1 MYIQV
6 KILIFLLILC
16 ESQLT
21 ISTAQTIDEESNDS
35 IEITAN
41 ESEDWPNHIGRHL
54 KESYRLKESLSAAI
68 QSLSQDIDDEID
80 NTDNPLGETNLK
92 SLFVKYDTD
101 DGNTCLLDSIKQDI
115 LWWVYPNGT
124 LRTTNAR
131 FSTHRYLDLSHG
143 NISKDLDLLFKSKFG
158 GRLNFSKVQA
168 FSAAYNN
175 LNAAPYI
182 TLSSMKG
189 SLKYL
194 SLQGNQFS
202 AINAD
207 AEAIE
212 RFLQDTQIK
221 PNNEMH
227 NKCREELLANG
238 NIDLY
243 DRMCLQLEYN
253 KDTDTPNTQDF
264 IYEDHIRKL
273 QIMHR
278 LFGYS
283 KESIAWAK
291 FPNMPQLLELDV
303 SNCSIEYLTREAF
316 RNVTNLRKLFIS
328 NNKIM
333 TLEAD
338 TFYHIQGLQYLDLS
352 FTNVLNYNYQF
363 SMPTLEVILNLVYG
377 LKIYQTVFKML
388 PELVY
393 LDLSHSKITRNSAVA
408 FTHLGSKLKYL
419 SLCYTSFP
427 MVSNGLFKNTALE
440 GLDLSGNS
448 FVSYNIVD
456 DAFDGIGDT
465 LKCLYFEHSN
475 LGDLSWS
482 KPLRNLLVLGLAGNN
497 INALSSDVFE
507 SLVSL
512 KVLDLSSNHI
522 GNWYKSVFRNN
533 SSLRVLNLRSN
544 NINMLSTEMLK
555 DFENLEY
562 LSLGDNNFICNC
574 MLREVVEVAANNNK
588 QANCSYEVL
597 EDSARDLLFN
607 RTNWSQL
614 SKLFYK
620 QFERDFWDS
629 RIIPLLT
636 DSYKNIK
643 EFKQLNKIRK
653 LHFVT
658 SDLKTRTC
666 PSSTTKTFNDT
677 SLKFQLLDYEATNYW
692 CFNETD
698 QIQVDQLNCQVRAM
712 ADLELQIHNTV
723 MIITAVIGSILGAS
737 ILGFIIYLKR
747 WHIHYYY
754 ASLKSAALLSRA
766 SKESLDKF
774 HHLTEHDPNMVYDI
788 FISYCQNDRPWVLE
802 ELLPNVEK
810 SGDISICLHE
820 RDFQIGVTILDNII
834 SCMDRSRSL
843 MLLISSKFLLSHW
856 CQFEMYLA
864 QHRIF
869 EVSKEHLILVFLEDI
884 PRRKRPKTLQYLMDI
899 KTYIKWPSKAGKQPS
914 TEERKLFW
922 KRLRKSLE
930 YIGIGTKDSKA

>member
-1 MYIQV
+1 
-6 KILIFLLILC
+6 
-16 ESQLT
+16 
-21 ISTAQTIDEESNDS
+21 
-35 IEITAN
+35 
-41 ESEDWPNHIGRHL
+41 
-54 KESYRLKESLSAAI
+54 
-68 QSLSQDIDDEID
+68 
-80 NTDNPLGETNLK
+80 TDLK
-92 SLFVKYDTD
+92 SLFVRYDTD
-101 DGNTCLLDSIKQDI
+101 DGNTCLLDTIKQDV
-115 LWWVYPNGT
+115 LWWIFPNGT
-124 LRTTNAR
+124 LKTTNAR
-131 FSTHRYLDLSHG
+131 FSTHKYLDLSHG
-143 NISKDLDLLFKSKFG
+143 NISEDLELLYKTKFG
-158 GRLNFSKVQA
+158 GRFSFSRVQA

-175 LNAAPYI
+175 LNSAPYR
-182 TLSSMKG
+182 TLCSMKG

-194 SLQGNQFS
+194 SLQGNQFA

-207 AEAIE
+207 AEAID
-212 RFLQDTQIK
+212 RFLQDTQNK
-221 PNNEMH
+221 PNNDTTL
-227 NKCREELLANG
+227 NKCKEQLANG

-243 DRMCLQLEYN
+243 DRECYLHLQN
-253 KDTDTPNTQDF
+253 TKNTDTTNTQDF
-264 IYEDHIRKL
+264 IYEDYIRKL
-273 QIMHR
+273 QILHK
-278 LFGYS
+278 LFGNS

-291 FPNMPQLLELDV
+291 FPYMPQLLELDI
-303 SNCSIEYLTREAF
+303 SNCSIEYVNRQAF

-338 TFYHIQGLQYLDLS
+338 TFYYIQGLQYLDLS

-456 DAFDGIGDT
+456 DAFDGIGGT

-475 LGDLSWS
+475 LRDLNWS
-482 KPLRNLLVLGLAGNN
+482 KPLKNLLVLGVAGNN
-497 INALSSDVFE
+497 INALSSEVFH

-512 KVLDLSSNHI
+512 KVLDLSSNHV

-544 NINMLSTEMLK
+544 NINMLTTEMLK
-555 DFENLEY
+555 DFESLEY
-562 LSLGDNNFICNC
+562 LSLGDNNFLCNC

-597 EDSARDLLFN
+597 QQTAKELLFSN
-607 RTNWSQL
+607 RSSWNEMT
-614 SKLFYK
+614 KLY
-620 QFERDFWDS
+620 FEQIERHLWQS
-629 RIIPLLT
+629 RFIPLLIE
-636 DSYKNIK
+636 SYKNIK
-643 EFKQLNKIRK
+643 EFKHLHKIRK
-653 LHFVT
+653 LQFLT

-666 PSSTTKTFNDT
+666 PASTVRTYNDT
-677 SLKFQLLDYEATNYW
+677 TLKFQLLDYDAKHYW

-698 QIQVDQLNCQVRAM
+698 QMQVDQLNCQVRALSE
-712 ADLELQIHNTV
+712 LETQIHDTV
-723 MIITAVIGSILGAS
+723 RIVTAVVASVLGAS

-774 HHLTEHDPNMVYDI
+774 HHLNEQDPNMVYDI

-899 KTYIKWPSKAGKQPS
+899 KTYIKWPSKGGKQPS
-914 TEERKLFW
+914 MEERKLFW

-930 YIGIGTKDSKA
+930 YIGIGAKDSKA